1 MMRAHPLEDYNK
13 LADITISL
21 DDDPDYKKTD
31 ALVEYQ
37 VIRDGILAFA
47 VDNEVIVNDYNYL
60 EEKYDTRWYRSTD
73 TVLSENPSSNWL
85 SKKKWPLN
93 EELNLH
99 MLRYQQVTP
108 HI

>member
-1 MMRAHPLEDYNK
+1 MRALPLEDYNK

-21 DDDPDYKKTD
+21 DDDPDYKKTI

-37 VIRDGILAFA
+37 VIRDGNHAYGTSHE
-47 VDNEVIVNDYNYL
+47 DIVNYFNYL
-60 EEKYDTRWYRSTD
+60 EEKYDTHWYRSTD
-73 TVLSENPSSNWL
+73 TVLSENPYVNWL